1 MIRTKQAVAQLVF
14 VVGTLLSCCSCQ
26 NIVDLVRD
34 FETSL
39 LNTKLPDANEFLD
52 EYDFVIVGAGSGG
65 CVVANR
71 LSEIRNATI
80 LLLEAGDQETFLSD
94 VPLTAALTQMTRYNW
109 GYKSDPTPNACQ
121 GLEGG
126 VCNWPKGRGVGGTSL
141 INFMLYSRG
150 HHKDYD
156 HWSSLG
162 NNGWSYSDVLPYF
175 KKSEHIDID
184 HLRDSKFHGTS
195 GPLNVAYSNTAK
207 SKLLKAFLKSS
218 YEMGYNITDPN
229 GESLLG
235 FGRAQANIQNGR
247 RCSTSK
253 AFIKPIVNRRNL
265 SISMKSWVT
274 KILINYSKYVHSKPK
289 AVGVEFVK
297 NRKRYTVRAKK
308 EVILSAG
315 AIASPQL
322 LMLSG
327 IGPKENLQRL
337 NISVVKDL
345 NVGFNLQDH
354 ITLNGLVFSVNDS
367 TINDQKV
374 LNTKDIFQYILHGQ
388 GPYTIPGGAEALA
401 FLRTPSSKF
410 EADYSD
416 MEIVLGAGSLV
427 GDYMGT
433 MRNLIGIT
441 NTFYQDVFEDFRHKE
456 TFGMVPVLLRPKS
469 RGRISLR
476 STNPFQWPKMEP
488 NFMQDPDDIRA
499 MIEGIEM
506 IIHIAQT
513 KSMSRI
519 GTQFNTK
526 KFPGCEKHTFASKD
540 YWKCCLRLYGSSLQ
554 HQSGTCK
561 MGPVDDPEA
570 VVDQE
575 LRVHGLSNLR
585 VVDASIMPT
594 IPAGHTNAIVIMIA
608 EKASDMIKDFWRL
621 KTK

>member
-1 MIRTKQAVAQLVF
+1 MVYSDKISTQLIII
-14 VVGTLLSCCSCQ
+14 VGALLSSSSCQ
-26 NIVDLVRD
+26 NIVDLARD
-34 FETSL
+34 FETTL
-39 LNTKLPDANEFLD
+39 LNTKLPDTPEFLD
-52 EYDFVIVGAGSGG
+52 EYDFIIVGAGSGG

-71 LSEIRNATI
+71 LSELHNATV

-109 GYKSDPTPNACQ
+109 GYKSDPTPNACR

-126 VCNWPKGRGVGGTSL
+126 VCNWPKGKGVGGTSL

-150 HHKDYD
+150 HRKDYD

-162 NNGWSYSDVLPYF
+162 NSGWSYDDVLPYF

-184 HLRDSKFHGTS
+184 HLRDSKFHGTN
-195 GPLNVAYSNTAK
+195 GPLNVAYANIAK
-207 SKLLKAFLKSS
+207 STLLKAFLRSS
-218 YEMGYNITDPN
+218 NEVGYNITDPN
-229 GESLLG
+229 GESLMG

-253 AFIKPIVNRRNL
+253 AFIKPVSHRKNL

-274 KILINYSKYVHSKPK
+274 KILVNKSKNIRSRPK
-289 AVGVEFVK
+289 AIGVVFMK
-297 NRKRYTVRAKK
+297 NRKRHIVRAKK

-337 NISVVKDL
+337 NITVIKDL
-345 NVGFNLQDH
+345 QVGFNLQDH
-354 ITLNGLVFSVNDS
+354 VTLNGIVFSINET

-374 LNTKDIFQYILHGQ
+374 INSADILKYILHGQ

-401 FLRTPSSKF
+401 FVRTPSSNF
-410 EADYSD
+410 DSDYSD

-441 NTFYQDVFEDFRHKE
+441 DTFYRSVFEDFRQKE

-476 STNPFQWPKMEP
+476 STNPFQWPIMEP
-488 NFMQDPDDIRA
+488 NFMQDPDDITA
-499 MIEGIEM
+499 MIEGIE
-506 IIHIAQT
+506 IILQIGQT
-513 KSMSRI
+513 KSMKHI
-519 GTQFNTK
+519 GTQINTK
-526 KFPGCEKHTFASKD
+526 KFPGCENYPFASRD

-561 MGPVDDPEA
+561 MGPHNDPDA
-570 VVDQE
+570 VVDPE
-575 LRVHGLSNLR
+575 LRVHGIDNLR

-608 EKASDMIKDFWRL
+608 EKASDMIKDYWRTTV
-621 KTK
+621 K

>member
-1 MIRTKQAVAQLVF
+1 M
-14 VVGTLLSCCSCQ
+14 GTLLSYVSNQ
-26 NIVDLVRD
+26 NIVDMVRD
-34 FETSL
+34 IETTL
-39 LNTKLPDANEFLD
+39 LSTRLPDTNKFVD

-71 LSEIRNATI
+71 LSEIHNATV

-94 VPLTAALTQMTRYNW
+94 VPLTAALTQITRYNW
-109 GYKSDPTPNACQ
+109 GYKSEPTPNACK

-126 VCNWPKGRGVGGTSL
+126 VCNWPKGKGVGGTSL
-141 INFMLYSRG
+141 INFMLYTRG

-162 NNGWSYSDVLPYF
+162 NHGWSYKEVLPYF

-184 HLRDSKFHGTS
+184 NLRDSKYHGKK
-195 GPLNVAYSNTAK
+195 GPLNVAYSNTPK

-218 YEMGYNITDPN
+218 FEMGYNITDPN
-229 GESLLG
+229 GESLMG
-235 FGRAQANIQNGR
+235 FGRAQANIKNGR

-253 AFIKPIVNRRNL
+253 AFIKPIVFRKNL

-274 KILINYSKYVHSKPK
+274 KILVKDSLNSHNNPS
-289 AVGVEFVK
+289 AVGVEFIK
-297 NRKRYTVRAKK
+297 NRKRYIVRAKK

-327 IGPKENLQRL
+327 IGPKENLQQL
-337 NISVVKDL
+337 NITVIKDL
-345 NVGFNLQDH
+345 KVGFNLQDH
-354 ITLNGLVFSVNDS
+354 ITLNGLVFSINDS

-374 LNTKDIFQYILHGQ
+374 INTRDILQYILHGQ

-401 FLRTPSSKF
+401 FVRTPSTKF
-410 EADYSD
+410 DSDYSD

-433 MRNLIGIT
+433 MRNLVGIPD
-441 NTFYQDVFEDFRHKE
+441 TFYHAVFDDLRQKE

-476 STNPFQWPKMEP
+476 STSPFQWPIMEP
-488 NFMQDPDDIRA
+488 NFMEDPDDIRA

-506 IIHIAQT
+506 ILKIAET
-513 KSMSRI
+513 ESMKSI
-519 GTQFNTK
+519 GTQFNMN
-526 KFPGCEKHTFASKD
+526 KFPGCEKHAFASRN

-561 MGPVDDPEA
+561 MGPANDPYA

-575 LRVHGLSNLR
+575 LKVHGVNNLR

-594 IPAGHTNAIVIMIA
+594 IPAGHTNAVVIMIA
-608 EKASDMIKDFWRL
+608 EKASDMIKAFWR
-621 KTK
+621 TTPQ